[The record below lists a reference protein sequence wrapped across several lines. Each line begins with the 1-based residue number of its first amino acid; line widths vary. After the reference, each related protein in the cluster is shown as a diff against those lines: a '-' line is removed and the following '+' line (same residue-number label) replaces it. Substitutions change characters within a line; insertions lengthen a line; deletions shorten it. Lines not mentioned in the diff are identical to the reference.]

1 MSGHDSNRAHGT
13 ERMAQDSGD
22 WARFLGTW
30 LKHPLKMGAVA
41 ASSTAYCDEMVARS
55 TIGNKGR
62 ILELGPGLGAV
73 TRALLRAGVEPERIV
88 SIEYDSQFATALKTR
103 FPRIDIIE
111 GDGFDLDKTLGD
123 DGAET
128 FATILLAIPIV
139 NLRQSER
146 QALLQR
152 YFRRLA
158 PGGNLTQLSYLWKP
172 PIEPIA
178 GRFTVSSSDIVWK
191 NIPPARVWVYTPV
204 EGGSAR

>member
-1 MSGHDSNRAHGT
+1 MSEHSSNQAHGVGPLG
-13 ERMAQDSGD
+13 EDKGD

-55 TIGNKGR
+55 NTGNIGR

-88 SIEYDSQFATALKTR
+88 SIEYDSQFASALKAR
-103 FPRIDIIE
+103 FPRVDVIE

-123 DGAET
+123 GGAEK

-139 NLRQSER
+139 NLRQVDR

-152 YFRRLA
+152 YFQRLA

-191 NIPPARVWVYTPV
+191 NIPPARVWVYTPT
-204 EGGSAR
+204 EGTSAR